1 MGLTGFLVWCEVPM
15 APCFITPCWPSP
27 SEGTLSSRSRGQFCL
42 ANQCTIGISAANRRS
57 VCPLQCIRRVP
68 QLCAGRI
75 REFIPRRDCPRRLP
89 QPCQSRRSPRS
100 AHISIRLRGCSARD
114 CLSKATV
121 SAAHGPVVKVGGF
134 ACEREHRRACAS
146 AGRLV
151 GFSRRT
157 NGRPQG
163 YVPAGACVGMARR
176 SADCRTSICQ
186 FFLPRKCARIIL
198 LFGFYAAGARR
209 QRPA

>member
-1 MGLTGFLVWCEVPM
+1 M

-27 SEGTLSSRSRGQFCL
+27 SEGTPSSRSRGQFCL

-68 QLCAGRI
+68 QLCAGPHPGI
-75 REFIPRRDCPRRLP
+75 HSQAGLSSSTAAALPVAGVRRALP
-89 QPCQSRRSPRS
+89 TFRY
-100 AHISIRLRGCSARD
+100 GFGG
-114 CLSKATV
+114 LSKATV
-121 SAAHGPVVKVGGF
+121 SVAHGPVVKVGGF

-157 NGRPQG
+157 NCRPQG
-163 YVPAGACVGMARR
+163 YVPAGAYVGTARR